1 MFIQAIKNNIEQNI
15 ALLNQINDEV
25 LTTHY
30 KVLGQSTI
38 GQHLRHIIE
47 FYNCLL
53 DGYTSKT
60 INYDNRKREL
70 AIENNTIIAIQKLKH
85 IVLNLDKP
93 DSTLNLMQPCVL
105 GEQIITTTYYRELL
119 HNLEHSIHHQAII
132 KIALLNNTSIIL
144 PSHFGVAP
152 STIEHQTKCAL

>member
-1 MFIQAIKNNIEQNI
+1 MFIQTIKNNIEQNI

-144 PSHFGVAP
+144 PLHFGVAP
-152 STIEHQTKCAL
+152 STIEHQTKCAQ

>member
-60 INYDNRKREL
+60 INYDNRKSEL

-152 STIEHQTKCAL
+152 STIEHQTKCAQ

>member
-119 HNLEHSIHHQAII
+119 HNLEHSIHHQTII

-152 STIEHQTKCAL
+152 STIEHQTKCAQ

>member
-1 MFIQAIKNNIEQNI
+1 MFIQATKNNIEQNI

-105 GEQIITTTYYRELL
+105 GEKIITTTYYRELL

-152 STIEHQTKCAL
+152 STIEHQTKCAQ

>member
-53 DGYTSKT
+53 EGYTSKT

-93 DSTLNLMQPCVL
+93 DSTLNLIQPCVL
-105 GEQIITTTYYRELL
+105 GEQIIKTTYYRELL

-144 PSHFGVAP
+144 PSHFGVAT
-152 STIEHQTKCAL
+152 STIEHQTKCAQ

>member
-70 AIENNTIIAIQKLKH
+70 AIENNTTIAIQKLKH

>member
-152 STIEHQTKCAL
+152 STIEHQTKCAQ

>member
-53 DGYTSKT
+53 EGYTSKT

-152 STIEHQTKCAL
+152 STIEHQTKCAQ